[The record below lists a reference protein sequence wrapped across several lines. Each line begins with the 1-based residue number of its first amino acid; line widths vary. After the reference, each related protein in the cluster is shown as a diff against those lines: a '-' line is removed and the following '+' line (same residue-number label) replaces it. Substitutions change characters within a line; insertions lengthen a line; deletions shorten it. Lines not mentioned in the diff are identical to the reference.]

1 MPGKK
6 IIRKVKKRIPANK
19 VKSPEKMRKTM
30 KELVKKKKDSRPTI
44 TAQML
49 KEARKEAEA
58 KYETT
63 MGKRIRISGG
73 YR

>member
-1 MPGKK
+1 
-6 IIRKVKKRIPANK
+6 
-19 VKSPEKMRKTM
+19 M

>member
-1 MPGKK
+1 MPNKK
-6 IIRKVKKRIPANK
+6 ITRKVKKRIPTDK
-19 VKSPEKMRKTM
+19 VKSPEKMRQTM
-30 KELVKKKKDSRPTI
+30 RELVKKKKANRPTI